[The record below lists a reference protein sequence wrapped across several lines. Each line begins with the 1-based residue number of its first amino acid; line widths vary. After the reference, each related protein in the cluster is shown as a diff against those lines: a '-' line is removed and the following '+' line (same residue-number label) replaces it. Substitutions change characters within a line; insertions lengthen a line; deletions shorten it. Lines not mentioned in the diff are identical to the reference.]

1 MLKIFYKKH
10 FMKKYITSMFSDKKL
25 NLYMH
30 YICIYIY
37 ILYIYMYNAVCIMKL
52 YEYINNETTPYYVS
66 NIMILANLAL
76 K

>member
-1 MLKIFYKKH
+1 
-10 FMKKYITSMFSDKKL
+10 
-25 NLYMH
+25 MH
-30 YICIYIY
+30 IYIY